1 MSTAPSNRDL
11 GPQPLGAL
19 LETHALT
26 RQQLVAAST
35 EQLTHKQVA
44 RALKGRWLT
53 MPVRIKLLRALEAA
67 SGERFALSQ
76 LFNYE

>member
-11 GPQPLGAL
+11 GPQPLGDV
-19 LETHALT
+19 LESKALT

-53 MPVRIKLLRALEAA
+53 MSVRVKVLRALEAA
-67 SGERFALSQ
+67 TGERFALVQ